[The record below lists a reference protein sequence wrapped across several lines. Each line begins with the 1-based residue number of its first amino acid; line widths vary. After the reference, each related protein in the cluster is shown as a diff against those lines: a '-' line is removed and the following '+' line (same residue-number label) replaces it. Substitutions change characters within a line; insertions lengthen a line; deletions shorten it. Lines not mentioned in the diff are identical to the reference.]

1 MEPKLSEVDVTPE
14 QDCPLES
21 RPPPV
26 PEQARST
33 VPHQPRHAPP
43 PIAFAQQSPSRSAKH
58 SSLDD
63 GSNAFS
69 ESSNTTSTYTSGLT
83 SEAYNESS
91 LAGPGER
98 PRISKMEK
106 IRELREENKKLR
118 AALQQLD
125 SEGHSQDFSG
135 EGTRQESLQD
145 KQLEAL
151 RALTSLT
158 KKQQECITAHEE
170 RYNEMFKEF
179 EYERAESHRHKKEL
193 SKKRKEVSMLESQID
208 ANLTEITSLR
218 KELALNMDRC
228 SSLENEHKIDR
239 AMLMDLSTELAR
251 TRAGKSDASDNIKD
265 IADKIQIFEDELRE
279 KNNEVEDQRNE
290 LMNQKELIQRLYV
303 DLERTQDQVEKY
315 ERERDTIVAD
325 METYYEALKH
335 ELEEKNRLLEAAE
348 QERMEIK
355 QETLET
361 IDILESRCDQLSSQL
376 MDADEELA
384 VLRREQGPSS
394 GAQFEEE
401 RERLNLNLETMSQ
414 ELEEMKRRY
423 ASMGISHGE
432 AYRELEEE
440 TAALKLEL
448 TKIRA
453 ALQEANRRS
462 TALSASNDM
471 LKVEN
476 RSLFEIS
483 RDLQLKLRNEQSNA
497 KAVDDGRNLPRTT
510 DSQLSRSASSLPRSV
525 ALHTVR
531 QDTENNCSDSDT
543 GKDTD
548 RISTSFSDEAN
559 TQPLSSPTPPDGSG
573 RTSQQALLLQ
583 AAAARKIQQS
593 SAEKGT
599 NASWRSKMMN
609 LGGQST
615 PLSLLSPIPN
625 GSNSPRLSPTSD
637 GMRSS
642 SMSDLEYS
650 DKDTV
655 IESLQRTNKQLE
667 ETIGNLKSEL
677 VRLNAFYKDA
687 AYLSTKTIESLT
699 QENTAYQTKL
709 MVLEKMLKK
718 LGGSID
724 LPNEDGDDAPST
736 LTMPKFHH
744 RIIELEEAVSA
755 LEEEKN
761 AAEMKM
767 KAVESDLEHF
777 QRTSKQASLDSL
789 REIERLQK
797 ENAEQ
802 KRKLELFEN
811 EGNSANEGDT
821 ET

>member
-1 MEPKLSEVDVTPE
+1 
-14 QDCPLES
+14 
-21 RPPPV
+21 
-26 PEQARST
+26 
-33 VPHQPRHAPP
+33 
-43 PIAFAQQSPSRSAKH
+43 
-58 SSLDD
+58 
-63 GSNAFS
+63 
-69 ESSNTTSTYTSGLT
+69 
-83 SEAYNESS
+83 
-91 LAGPGER
+91 
-98 PRISKMEK
+98 
-106 IRELREENKKLR
+106 
-118 AALQQLD
+118 
-125 SEGHSQDFSG
+125 
-135 EGTRQESLQD
+135 
-145 KQLEAL
+145 
-151 RALTSLT
+151 
-158 KKQQECITAHEE
+158 
-170 RYNEMFKEF
+170 
-179 EYERAESHRHKKEL
+179 
-193 SKKRKEVSMLESQID
+193 
-208 ANLTEITSLR
+208 
-218 KELALNMDRC
+218 
-228 SSLENEHKIDR
+228 
-239 AMLMDLSTELAR
+239 
-251 TRAGKSDASDNIKD
+251 
-265 IADKIQIFEDELRE
+265 
-279 KNNEVEDQRNE
+279 
-290 LMNQKELIQRLYV
+290 
-303 DLERTQDQVEKY
+303 
-315 ERERDTIVAD
+315 
-325 METYYEALKH
+325 
-335 ELEEKNRLLEAAE
+335 
-348 QERMEIK
+348 
-355 QETLET
+355 
-361 IDILESRCDQLSSQL
+361 
-376 MDADEELA
+376 
-384 VLRREQGPSS
+384 
-394 GAQFEEE
+394 
-401 RERLNLNLETMSQ
+401 
-414 ELEEMKRRY
+414 
-423 ASMGISHGE
+423 
-432 AYRELEEE
+432 
-440 TAALKLEL
+440 
-448 TKIRA
+448 
-453 ALQEANRRS
+453 
-462 TALSASNDM
+462 
-471 LKVEN
+471 
-476 RSLFEIS
+476 
-483 RDLQLKLRNEQSNA
+483 
-497 KAVDDGRNLPRTT
+497 
-510 DSQLSRSASSLPRSV
+510 V

-548 RISTSFSDEAN
+548 RISTSFSDEAI

-573 RTSQQALLLQ
+573 RTNQQAWLLQ

-615 PLSLLSPIPN
+615 PMSLLSPIPN

-637 GMRSS
+637 GRHSS

-802 KRKLELFEN
+802 KCKLELFEN